1 MSAEAS
7 IIRNYLYVLVS
18 LPWGKTSQR
27 HIDIN
32 KAKKIDDDHYGLE
45 HVSFN
50 RLSLI
55 WAVFKAR
62 NVVPWC

>member
-32 KAKKIDDDHYGLE
+32 KAKTIDDDHYGLE

-55 WAVFKAR
+55 
-62 NVVPWC
+62 